1 MPFLKRRRFVSV
13 IGRKSSVPDGLWI
26 KCPGCGQPVSR
37 TDVEENQSVC
47 PACDYHHRIPADRRI
62 EFLVDPGSFVETHTN
77 LESLD
82 PLGFVVNDSDTRYSY
97 LDKVADSRKRS
108 GVSESVV
115 TGLASIEGARA
126 SLGVMEFS
134 FLGGSMGSAM
144 GEKFCRAAQDAIR
157 ERIPFV
163 VFSSSGG
170 ARMMEGI
177 LSLMQMAKTAE
188 AVRQLNDAGVPYIS
202 VLTHPTTGGVYA
214 SFASLGDIILA
225 EPNAQIGFAGPR
237 LIEGALKVKL
247 PEGFQS
253 TEYQYQNGF
262 VDRIVN
268 RTEMRSVLG
277 KLLLYLKPQ

>member
-82 PLGFVVNDSDTRYSY
+82 PLGFVVNDSDTRYSHPD
-97 LDKVADSRKRS
+97 LVADSRKRS
-108 GVSESVV
+108 GASESVV

-134 FLGGSMGSAM
+134 LLGGSMGSAM

-170 ARMMEGI
+170 ARMMESI